1 MMNAD
6 DANYNDGEDDD
17 VLKVTEG
24 YMVFWW

>member
-17 VLKVTEG
+17 VLTVTEG